1 MKLYLLAVC
10 LVASLVFSN
19 AEIEEEE
26 GVLVLK
32 TDNFDSAV
40 SDNEFVL
47 VEFYAPWCGHC
58 KALAPEY
65 AKAAGTLKEEGSA
78 VKLAKVDA
86 TQETDLGEK
95 FGVRGYPTLKF
106 FRNGEAIEYGGGR
119 QAADIVA
126 WLKKKTGPP
135 AVTLTVESAK
145 ALAEAEEVVI
155 FGLFS
160 DVESAEAKVFLEVAA
175 GNDELPFGISA
186 DADLL
191 KEYEVEANTIV
202 LLKKFD
208 EGKNT
213 LPAAGADAA
222 AIKDFINSNQLP
234 TVIEFT
240 QQSAQKIFGGEVKN
254 HLLLFISKT
263 SDAYQATFDQYK
275 AAATDFKGKVLF
287 IYIDIDDDDNQRILE
302 FFGLKLDECP
312 TVRYITLGE
321 DMIKYKPNSNEL
333 TTEALKSF
341 AQDVLDGKIKPH
353 LMSEEIPE
361 DWDKEPVKVLVA
373 KNFDAVAKD
382 AAKDVLV
389 EFYAPWCGHCKQ
401 LAPIWDELGA
411 KFKDSE
417 TIVVAKMDSTANE
430 LEDVKIQ
437 SFPTIKF
444 FPKAGGEVVD
454 YNGERT
460 LDALTKFLESGG
472 KEGAGPS
479 EEEEEEFEEPEG
491 EDSHDE
497 L

>member
-1 MKLYLLAVC
+1 MQFHLLALC
-10 LVASLVFSN
+10 FIASVAFVH
-19 AEIEEEE
+19 AEIEEDE

-32 TDNFDSAV
+32 TDNFDAAV
-40 SDNEFVL
+40 ADNEFVL

-65 AKAAGTLKEEGSA
+65 VKAAATLVEEGLTA
-78 VKLAKVDA
+78 KLGKVDA
-86 TQETDLGEK
+86 TIETELGEK

-106 FRNGEAIEYGGGR
+106 FRNGVPSEYAGGR

-126 WLKKKTGPP
+126 WLKKKTGP
-135 AVTLTVESAK
+135 AAATLTVESAK
-145 ALAEAEEVVI
+145 ALAEAEDVVV
-155 FGLFS
+155 FGLFA
-160 DVESAEAKVFLEVAA
+160 DVESDEAKVFLEAAA

-186 DADLL
+186 DAAVIA
-191 KEYEVEANTIV
+191 EYGVEANTIV

-213 LPAAGADAA
+213 LAAAGADVA
-222 AIKDFINSNQLP
+222 AIKDFVSSNQLP

-254 HLLLFISKT
+254 HLLLFISKA
-263 SDAYQATFDQYK
+263 SEAYQATFEQYK

-302 FFGLKLDECP
+302 FFGLKIDECP

-321 DMIKYKPNSNEL
+321 DMVKYKPPTADL
-333 TTEALKSF
+333 TTEALQAF
-341 AQDVLDGKIKPH
+341 AQSVLDGKIKPH
-353 LMSEEIPE
+353 LMSEDIPE
-361 DWDKEPVKVLVA
+361 DWDALPVKVLVA
-373 KNFDAVAKD
+373 ANFEAVAKD
-382 AAKDVLV
+382 DTKDVLV

-401 LAPIWDELGA
+401 LVPIWDELA
-411 KFKDSE
+411 ENFKDNE
-417 TIVVAKMDSTANE
+417 AIVVAKMDSTANE
-430 LEDVKIQ
+430 IEDVKIQ

-444 FPKAGGEVVD
+444 FPKGGGEVVD

-460 LDALTKFLESGG
+460 LEGFTKFLESGG